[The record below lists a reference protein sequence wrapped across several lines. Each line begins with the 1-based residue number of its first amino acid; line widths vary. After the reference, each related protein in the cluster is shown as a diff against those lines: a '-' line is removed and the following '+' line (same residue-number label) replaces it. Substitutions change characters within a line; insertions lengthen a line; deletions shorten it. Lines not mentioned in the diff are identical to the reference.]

1 MTSLTDGVRTTGKAA
16 KKVAGDTLNG
26 AIIGAMV
33 FGLWS
38 LVTTVRRVSQ
48 GRGVDGKARA

>member
-1 MTSLTDGVRTTGKAA
+1 MTSLTDGVRTTGKVA